1 MILCLGCVQPEQ
13 EGATVLVHNS
23 SGFDAQLVMEYF
35 LSKDVLGM
43 KNVKAPLMRGQK
55 ILACTIMNDIKIIDS
70 YAFVSQPLSKF
81 PKTFD
86 LDENMSKV
94 FFPHT
99 LNRPEFWGYVGPIPD
114 IKYFEPDYF
123 SESKRAELIAWHK
136 EQVENEVMWN
146 FQKEMLKY
154 CEMNVQILREGME
167 KIRDIFK
174 NLTDLDGNY
183 IGIDPFNYVTI
194 ASACFDGVFRGY
206 FLQPETVCVVPAPT
220 KDKYSVSQIMWL
232 DYVMRTQ
239 GICIQTAVNG
249 GEALL
254 FQGINGRM
262 YGVDGYCVETNIP
275 STSSMVVITMDAHV
289 VFVVIAVTSTEPT
302 HTSTRKERRKQDL

>member
-86 LDENMSKV
+86 LDENMSKF

-136 EQVENEVMWN
+136 EQVEN
-146 FQKEMLKY
+146 
-154 CEMNVQILREGME
+154 
-167 KIRDIFK
+167 
-174 NLTDLDGNY
+174 
-183 IGIDPFNYVTI
+183 
-194 ASACFDGVFRGY
+194 
-206 FLQPETVCVVPAPT
+206 
-220 KDKYSVSQIMWL
+220 
-232 DYVMRTQ
+232 
-239 GICIQTAVNG
+239 
-249 GEALL
+249 
-254 FQGINGRM
+254 
-262 YGVDGYCVETNIP
+262 
-275 STSSMVVITMDAHV
+275 
-289 VFVVIAVTSTEPT
+289 
-302 HTSTRKERRKQDL
+302 